1 MWMSESAETAH
12 FYNMYCSF
20 EVFGLHVSTVEP
32 GWSFPAGQHNL
43 FELKL
48 MLTGAQL
55 TQIGEHA
62 YLQNPGDLLI
72 INPDEVHQSH
82 AHGAEPSTSVVFHF
96 NLDMPLF
103 RETLIRNNQVLYPAG
118 SRLSEKIRTR
128 VDALKDMVLQDGN
141 RIRMMAELMD
151 AMAVLSEEFE
161 QDQVR
166 IGPVTP
172 DTLRLAH
179 RIAEKMQAT
188 LRDTRSGTIVRNCV
202 EEAAKLACVSQSH
215 CNRVFHQVYGVSPRQ
230 YLSSMR
236 LNEAKKRLLCPDLH
250 IEAISQELGYASV
263 SEFSRQFKRWTGSC
277 PSSFRVESRR
287 TY

>member
-166 IGPVTP
+166 MARLRPIPCGSPIGLRRKCRRPCAIPGVAPLCAIVWRRPPSWPVSASPT
-172 DTLRLAH
+172 
-179 RIAEKMQAT
+179 AT
-188 LRDTRSGTIVRNCV
+188 AFSIRCMGYHHDST
-202 EEAAKLACVSQSH
+202 
-215 CNRVFHQVYGVSPRQ
+215 
-230 YLSSMR
+230 
-236 LNEAKKRLLCPDLH
+236 CPPCD
-250 IEAISQELGYASV
+250 
-263 SEFSRQFKRWTGSC
+263 
-277 PSSFRVESRR
+277 
-287 TY
+287 